1 MCSPTQDSR
10 LFESMDGF
18 PLFCAPCTRI
28 REIVDWNPESWV
40 LESGLQLKDS
50 RIPLTI
56 GIRNPSSTDR
66 IRNPIPGIQNP
77 RCGIQNPKLS
87 WIPLD
92 GSIL

>member
-10 LFESMDGF
+10 LFESMDSF
-18 PLFCAPCTRI
+18 LLFCAPCTRI

-50 RIPLTI
+50 RIPLKI
-56 GIRNPSSTDR
+56 G